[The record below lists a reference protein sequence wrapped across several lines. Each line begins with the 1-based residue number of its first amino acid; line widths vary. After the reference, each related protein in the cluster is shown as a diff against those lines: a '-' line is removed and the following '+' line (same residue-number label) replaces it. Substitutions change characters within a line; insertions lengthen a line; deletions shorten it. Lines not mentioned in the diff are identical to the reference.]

1 MEIYFYKFSG
11 VIPFTFG
18 LKTNIL
24 AQNEHFIIISQ
35 KK

>member
-1 MEIYFYKFSG
+1 MEIYCYKFSG
-11 VIPFTFG
+11 VLPFTFG

-24 AQNEHFIIISQ
+24 AQNEHFTIFSQ